1 MSNDVP
7 VVGSWVDYVVVLYCI
22 GIWVFLVLV
31 AATIDVTIDATID
44 ATLDDDKTT
53 MTSTKSN

>member
-7 VVGSWVDYVVVLYCI
+7 VIGSWVDYVVVLYCI

-31 AATIDVTIDATID
+31 AATIDVTIDAT
-44 ATLDDDKTT
+44 LDDDKTT